1 MSYLKHIE
9 YNEGVNISRGLV
21 RGTYPVNKY
30 GYNPSVP
37 SNAEETVWDGSNLYT
52 YISTPGIAQVSSDD
66 SDDNGGTVLV
76 EGLDADYNLAE
87 ETLTIGGPAG
97 TILFWRVFR
106 ARLETANTGTTNQG
120 DVTVTVD
127 SKSAAII
134 SEGRGQTLMAL
145 YSVPA
150 NHSAYIMQLD
160 IGSQKD
166 VENEI
171 SLVVKNGADVWQT
184 KEFLSVRGGLSVK
197 EYTLPIRVPEKYDI
211 EVRARSSATSA
222 ISCGFE
228 LLLVQDN
235 FVESRRS

>member
-1 MSYLKHIE
+1 
-9 YNEGVNISRGLV
+9 
-21 RGTYPVNKY
+21 
-30 GYNPSVP
+30 
-37 SNAEETVWDGSNLYT
+37 
-52 YISTPGIAQVSSDD
+52 
-66 SDDNGGTVLV
+66 
-76 EGLDADYNLAE
+76 
-87 ETLTIGGPAG
+87 
-97 TILFWRVFR
+97 
-106 ARLETANTGTTNQG
+106 
-120 DVTVTVD
+120 
-127 SKSAAII
+127 
-134 SEGRGQTLMAL
+134 L